1 MAALPAGD
9 ERGRRAVTH
18 YRVLERFRQHT
29 YLECRLETGR
39 THQIRVHLAHLG
51 YPLLGDEVYG
61 NRPQP
66 VGAVVNRPTNEPV
79 GAVVNRPQPIAGQ
92 TLHAAVLGFVHPVT
106 GERLRIEAPL
116 PEYFAEL
123 LRILP

>member
-1 MAALPAGD
+1 
-9 ERGRRAVTH
+9 
-18 YRVLERFRQHT
+18 VLERFRKHT

-39 THQIRVHLAHLG
+39 THQIRVHMAHLG

-61 NRPQP
+61 RKP
-66 VGAVVNRPTNEPV
+66 VGAVANRPKSM
-79 GAVVNRPQPIAGQ
+79 AGQ
-92 TLHAAVLGFVHPVT
+92 TLHAAVLGFAHPVT

-123 LRILP
+123 LDNLRR